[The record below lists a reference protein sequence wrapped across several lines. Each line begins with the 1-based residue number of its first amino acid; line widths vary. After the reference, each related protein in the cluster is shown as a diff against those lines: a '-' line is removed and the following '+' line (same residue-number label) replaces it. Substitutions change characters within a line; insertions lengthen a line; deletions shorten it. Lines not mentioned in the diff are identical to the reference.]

1 VAASARFSSRFFA
14 PPPPSDKI
22 VIVFVLL
29 SVDVRKRTFAHK
41 KLQELTSDDEKRA
54 LRSVQNSVYLFERL
68 SVVFVL

>member
-1 VAASARFSSRFFA
+1 M
-14 PPPPSDKI
+14 
-22 VIVFVLL
+22 VFVLL

-41 KLQELTSDDEKRA
+41 KLQELASDDEKRA